1 MSYVT
6 SFAIV
11 QSTVVE
17 LCSIELY
24 CSRATLQIG
33 TESVPWCVFRYAV
46 RFRD

>member
-24 CSRATLQIG
+24 WNGKRAVVCFPLCG
-33 TESVPWCVFRYAV
+33 SFP
-46 RFRD
+46 